1 MISRLLARL
10 GGSGSNL
17 VAAGILLS
25 RVAGVVREVVLSIAF
40 NGAGPVTDAFR
51 LAMRIP
57 NVLQN
62 LLGEGA
68 LSASFIPVYA
78 RLVEDGEEGEADR
91 LAGAVAGFLTAATA
105 VIVAVGVLAARPLVA
120 FFSQFDDAEPELY
133 DLAVDL
139 LRITTVGIGFLVLS
153 AWCLGILNSH
163 RSFFLP
169 YVAPVLWNGVQ
180 IAVLVAVVLIGL
192 DVEDIAVAAA
202 WAVLAGGL
210 AQFAVQVPRVRRL
223 APHLRFSLRRTADVD
238 DVLSRFA
245 PAVGARGVVQIS
257 SFVDTFLAGVL
268 LVFGGLSLYLFA
280 LPLYLLPISLFGFSV
295 AASELAEM
303 SRRSGS
309 EAMVA
314 ERVRPALRRVI
325 LPAGFVAVAYVVA
338 GRPIVDAIYG
348 WPARIFDKGFTPAEV
363 TAVSLLLGAFA
374 VGLPASM
381 TARITQN
388 TLYSLGEVRGPARIA
403 VVRLVVSVAV
413 AAVAMVQLDW
423 LFVAGEAGT
432 SIERFGDVPHWPPW
446 ERVPEARRIDED
458 LGVPHL
464 GAVGLAVGSAVAS
477 WVEWVLL
484 RAMLRRRLGI
494 PVRSGWA
501 RQIALAA
508 VAAGLVMTAA
518 RLLPIPS
525 PIDVV
530 IIVALGAGT
539 YIGTLWMQG
548 VRRLAQLASTS

>member
-25 RVAGVVREVVLSIAF
+25 RIAGVVREIVLSIAF

-120 FFSQFDDAEPELY
+120 FFSQFDDAEPELF
-133 DLAVDL
+133 DLAVTL
-139 LRITTVGIGFLVLS
+139 LRITTVGVGFLVLS

-180 IAVLVAVVLIGL
+180 IAALVAVVLIGL
-192 DVEDIAVAAA
+192 DVDDIAVAAA
-202 WAVLAGGL
+202 WAVLAGGV

-223 APHLRFSLRRTADVD
+223 APHLRFSLRRSPGVD
-238 DVLSRFA
+238 NVLSRFA

-268 LVFGGLSLYLFA
+268 LVFGGLSIYLFA

-303 SRRSGS
+303 SRRSGN

-325 LPAGFVAVAYVVA
+325 LPAGFVAAAYLVA

-348 WPARIFDKGFTPAEV
+348 WPARLLDRGFTSAEV
-363 TAVSLLLGAFA
+363 TAVSLVLGAFA

-432 SIERFGDVPHWPPW
+432 TIERFGDVPHWPPW
-446 ERVPEARRIDED
+446 ERVPEARRIDD
-458 LGVPHL
+458 GLGIPHL

-484 RAMLRRRLGI
+484 RTMLRRRLGI

-501 RQIALAA
+501 RQIAVAA
-508 VAAGLVMTAA
+508 VAAGLVMAVA

-525 PIDVV
+525 PVDVV
-530 IIVALGAGT
+530 IIVALGAAT
-539 YIGTLWMQG
+539 YLGALWMQG

>member
-25 RVAGVVREVVLSIAF
+25 RIAGVVREIVLSIAF

-120 FFSQFDDAEPELY
+120 FFSQFDDAEPELF
-133 DLAVDL
+133 DLAVTL
-139 LRITTVGIGFLVLS
+139 LRITTVGVGFLVLS

-180 IAVLVAVVLIGL
+180 IAALVAVVLIGL
-192 DVEDIAVAAA
+192 DVDDIAVAAA
-202 WAVLAGGL
+202 WAVLAGGV

-223 APHLRFSLRRTADVD
+223 APHLRFSLRRSPGVD

-268 LVFGGLSLYLFA
+268 LVFGGLSIYLFA

-303 SRRSGS
+303 SRRSGN

-325 LPAGFVAVAYVVA
+325 LPAGFVAAAYLVA

-348 WPARIFDKGFTPAEV
+348 WPARLLDRGFTSAEV
-363 TAVSLLLGAFA
+363 TAVSLVLGAFA

-432 SIERFGDVPHWPPW
+432 TIERFGDVPHWPPW
-446 ERVPEARRIDED
+446 ERVPEARRIDD
-458 LGVPHL
+458 GLGIPHL

-484 RAMLRRRLGI
+484 RTMLRRRLGI

-501 RQIALAA
+501 RQIAVAA
-508 VAAGLVMTAA
+508 VAAGLVMAVA

-525 PIDVV
+525 PVDVV
-530 IIVALGAGT
+530 IIVALGAAT
-539 YIGTLWMQG
+539 YLGALWMQG